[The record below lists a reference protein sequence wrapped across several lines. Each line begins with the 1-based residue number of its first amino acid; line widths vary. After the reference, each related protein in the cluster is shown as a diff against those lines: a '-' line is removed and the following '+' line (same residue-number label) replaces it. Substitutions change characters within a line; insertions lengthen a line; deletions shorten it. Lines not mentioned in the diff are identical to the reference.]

1 MIMALD
7 INNVLLRPIFTEKSD
22 KLEESANQ
30 VTFEVAKAATKLEV
44 KEAVKKLFNV
54 RVLAVNTISVKG
66 KRKRVRGTYG
76 MESNWKKA
84 IVKLHPEDRIEFPS
98 VG

>member
-1 MIMALD
+1 MALD
-7 INNVLLRPIFTEKSD
+7 TNQVLLRPVFTEKSD
-22 KLEESANQ
+22 KLEEAKNQ
-30 VTFEVAKAATKLEV
+30 VTFEVATAATKSDV
-44 KEAVKKLFNV
+44 KEAITKLFNV
-54 RVLAVNTISVKG
+54 RVLSVNTISVKG

-84 IVKLHPEDRIEFPS
+84 IVRLHPEDRIEFPS